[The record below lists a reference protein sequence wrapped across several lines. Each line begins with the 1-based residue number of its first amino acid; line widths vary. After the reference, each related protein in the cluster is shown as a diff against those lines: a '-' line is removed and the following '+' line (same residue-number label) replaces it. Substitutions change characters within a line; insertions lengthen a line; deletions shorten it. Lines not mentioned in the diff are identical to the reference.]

1 MNHSKKRNALNHAFV
16 SELKEAFSYAE
27 KDDAVKVVVLRAYGE
42 AFCAGVDL
50 AYLQELQGFS
60 YEENLADSHHLKAL
74 FQQIYTHKKVII
86 AAVQGD
92 AIAGGCGLVTCCDF
106 VFSVPQAKFGYTEV
120 KIGFIPAIVMVFLL
134 RKIGEAKSKQLLL
147 TGDLID
153 AEEAVS
159 MRLINQIVPDDKL
172 NDHVVSF
179 ATNLIESNSSNS
191 MMLTKEMMAT
201 VHSMELSEALDYAC
215 KMNAEARAS
224 LDCKSGIEAFLKK
237 QKMKW

>member
-1 MNHSKKRNALNHAFV
+1 
-16 SELKEAFSYAE
+16 
-27 KDDAVKVVVLRAYGE
+27 
-42 AFCAGVDL
+42 
-50 AYLQELQGFS
+50 
-60 YEENLADSHHLKAL
+60 
-74 FQQIYTHKKVII
+74 
-86 AAVQGD
+86 
-92 AIAGGCGLVTCCDF
+92 
-106 VFSVPQAKFGYTEV
+106 
-120 KIGFIPAIVMVFLL
+120 MVFLL

-201 VHSMELSEALDYAC
+201 VHSMELSEALNYAC